1 MEESLEKSLA
11 KISVDDPERD
21 KAVRSYEI
29 VRHITLLTIKGER
42 TDRKEQYLQEWQER
56 DRHRD
61 ELLESAKP
69 RNNIKCLACG
79 EMMNFDFK
87 TNWSMLDEQER
98 VLLFYSCPNGCVPN
112 RALFSDG
119 EEYSSKPTLCEKCSG
134 RTTHTSERKGDI
146 VTTIWTC
153 DICGYEDVDKY
164 DFSHKEKKDVPID
177 ETLRKKYCL
186 DEKEL
191 EAYRQMKRDMDGFTK
206 LMEGFKARQEDTK
219 TNVRME
225 SLQKL
230 RVAGLQERITKVLE
244 KIGMTKVELSV
255 PTNDRG
261 LKVRIT
267 MFDSHQDRSDS
278 ESKKMVKMAILKSL
292 HNTNW
297 RLISTSLEST
307 LGAISGELRGYTSDE
322 EIRKIVEKENASN
335 TKRT

>member
-1 MEESLEKSLA
+1 MSRSESSCFILARMDAYQTAHCLVMEKSIPLNQRCVKNAVAAPLILA
-11 KISVDDPERD
+11 
-21 KAVRSYEI
+21 
-29 VRHITLLTIKGER
+29 
-42 TDRKEQYLQEWQER
+42 
-56 DRHRD
+56 
-61 ELLESAKP
+61 
-69 RNNIKCLACG
+69 
-79 EMMNFDFK
+79 
-87 TNWSMLDEQER
+87 
-98 VLLFYSCPNGCVPN
+98 
-112 RALFSDG
+112 
-119 EEYSSKPTLCEKCSG
+119 
-134 RTTHTSERKGDI
+134 
-146 VTTIWTC
+146 IWTC